1 MFCRQ
6 HNACFQVCLKPVN
19 RNQTQKNR
27 VTSIPKN
34 HALAQDNSTP
44 TKQPHFT
51 RDSYPLTP
59 PFRETLRIALHLSK
73 HRSWF
78 SIAEY
83 ELSVLSRQCLAR
95 RVPDQ
100 TFRAAD
106 VEARRT
112 ARNDVGSRFNW
123 QFTTQDA
130 RTRFSRFPSTKL
142 KHIARGYLAVI
153 AKLST
158 SEVTGIVD
166 GFKDRSDKERTPVLY
181 RCILSLENTCNTGI
195 ISGECGSR
203 YRTYQSCV

>member
-1 MFCRQ
+1 MI
-6 HNACFQVCLKPVN
+6 L
-19 RNQTQKNR
+19 QKNK

-100 TFRAAD
+100 TFRAAVD

-112 ARNDVGSRFNW
+112 ARNDVGSRYNW

-158 SEVTGIVD
+158 RHGHLTDVCWKSKT
-166 GFKDRSDKERTPVLY
+166 T
-181 RCILSLENTCNTGI
+181 T
-195 ISGECGSR
+195 SR
-203 YRTYQSCV
+203 VRKKVNHAHYKSYTR

>member
-1 MFCRQ
+1 MIR
-6 HNACFQVCLKPVN
+6 
-19 RNQTQKNR
+19 QKNR

-130 RTRFSRFPSTKL
+130 RTRYSRFPSTKL

-158 SEVTGIVD
+158 SSHGHHAAAPDTGVGTTGAVSGGLPD
-166 GFKDRSDKERTPVLY
+166 LAAALSWHQREDNTETPQGHTGAS
-181 RCILSLENTCNTGI
+181 SLFW
-195 ISGECGSR
+195 
-203 YRTYQSCV
+203 

>member
-1 MFCRQ
+1 MSDQGR
-6 HNACFQVCLKPVN
+6 VG
-19 RNQTQKNR
+19 QKNR

-100 TFRAAD
+100 TFRATD
-106 VEARRT
+106 VEAWRT

-130 RTRFSRFPSTKL
+130 RTRFSRFPSTKQ
-142 KHIARGYLAVI
+142 KHIAREYLAVI

-158 SEVTGIVD
+158 RIMAQLMRIVTIFISSRDHHGPE
-166 GFKDRSDKERTPVLY
+166 FKDIFQQMA
-181 RCILSLENTCNTGI
+181 CFG
-195 ISGECGSR
+195 
-203 YRTYQSCV
+203 